1 MTLNRT
7 LAALMTA
14 GALMLPL
21 QPALGETDVSGEP
34 TLKSV
39 DVIVDLS
46 AIENAEAAQFW
57 AALEPDLEAAIHAQV
72 KDTVD
77 PQGSD
82 VVIDVDAL
90 RLAEGYSPTTG
101 IATSWLAGTIHQTN
115 DLNPARDGTFDL
127 AVDMKAAL
135 PEGAETEGVAPDN
148 PAIYRAM
155 VETFARGVFENLN

>member
-21 QPALGETDVSGEP
+21 QPALAETDVSGDP

-46 AIENAEAAQFW
+46 AIENAEAAQSW
-57 AALEPDLEAAIHAQV
+57 ATLEPDLEAAIRAQV
-72 KDTVD
+72 NDTVD

-82 VVIDVDAL
+82 VVIDIDAL
-90 RLAEGYSPTTG
+90 RLAEGYSPETG
-101 IATSWLAGTIHQTN
+101 IAMSWLAGTVHQTN
-115 DLNPARDGTFDL
+115 DLNPARQGTFDL

-135 PEGAETEGVAPDN
+135 PEGTKTGGMTPDN
-148 PAIYRAM
+148 PAIYHAM
-155 VETFARGVFENLN
+155 VDAFARGVFENLN